1 MQISF
6 SVRTILKE
14 VLSLG
19 SCISGLCL
27 ILEGWATALLQLHNI
42 NPYNTGLLWQLM
54 SLNSL
59 DSKDLVQNCQVMQF
73 NALQSFAP
81 VELGEAHVETEQFAQ
96 ALRGGIW
103 TLQLK
108 VFLTSEL
115 CIASPETFQPPAEVP
130 KLVFACSDTELPRL
144 AEKHCPHP
152 LHLLVFKD
160 EVTKR

>member
-6 SVRTILKE
+6 SVRIILKE
-14 VLSLG
+14 VLSLE
-19 SCISGLCL
+19 SCISDLCL

-59 DSKDLVQNCQVMQF
+59 DSKDLVQNCQVVQF
-73 NALQSFAP
+73 NAVQSFAP
-81 VELGEAHVETEQFAQ
+81 VELGEGHAETEQFTQ

-103 TLQLK
+103 TFQLRA
-108 VFLTSEL
+108 FLTSEL
-115 CIASPETFQPPAEVP
+115 CTARSETFQPPAEAP
-130 KLVFACSDTELPRL
+130 KLVFACSDAELPRL
-144 AEKHCPHP
+144 PEKHCSHP
-152 LHLLVFKD
+152 LHLLVFKA